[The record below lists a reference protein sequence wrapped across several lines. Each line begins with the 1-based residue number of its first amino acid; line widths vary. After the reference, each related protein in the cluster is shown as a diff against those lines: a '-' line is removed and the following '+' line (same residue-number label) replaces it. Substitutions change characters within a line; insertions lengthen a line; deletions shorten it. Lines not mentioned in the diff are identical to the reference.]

1 MENQN
6 YEKKGYLLEDFR
18 LFHLAD
24 DNHGEFPYHY
34 HAFHKVIVVLAGRTE
49 YAVEG
54 ERYALEP
61 GDFVLVGRGS
71 IHRPIM
77 TEGEF
82 YERIVFYISPEYL
95 RRESTEDCSLL
106 QLFSGE
112 KGHVL
117 RTQQRLFRLASQLE
131 QELGEVG
138 YGREILSSSALL
150 RLLVQIG
157 RAMEKNP
164 DPGAGAKLPTSPRIR
179 EIMAYIE
186 AHLEEDLDA
195 ETIADA
201 FFVTKFHM
209 MRQFRRETGT
219 TVHHYITQ
227 KRLIRA
233 RELMDGGMR
242 ATEACYRS
250 GFRSYSSFTRACAKH
265 FGATPTG
272 RLDTH
277 YVREEAPE

>member
-1 MENQN
+1 MSEYQ
-6 YEKKGYLLEDFR
+6 KRGYLLENFR
-18 LFHLAD
+18 LFHMRSQ
-24 DNHGEFPYHY
+24 GETAVEFHY
-34 HAFHKVIVVLAGRTE
+34 HEFCKVLFLIRGGGSYFIDGQR
-49 YAVEG
+49 YAVQ
-54 ERYALEP
+54 P
-61 GDFVLVGRGS
+61 GDILLVGSRC
-71 IHRPIM
+71 IHRP
-77 TEGEF
+77 ELEAG
-82 YERIVFYISPEYL
+82 ERIVLYISPEYL

-250 GFRSYSSFTRACAKH
+250 GFRSYSSFTRAYGKH
-265 FGATPTG
+265 LGTTPTG
-272 RLDTH
+272 RMEGQQ
-277 YVREEAPE
+277 READYE

>member
-1 MENQN
+1 MEEYQ
-6 YEKKGYLLEDFR
+6 KRGYLLENFR
-18 LFHLAD
+18 LFHMRTDAETAV
-24 DNHGEFPYHY
+24 EFHY
-34 HAFHKVIVVLAGRTE
+34 HEFCKVLFLIRGGGSYFIDGQR
-49 YAVEG
+49 YAVQ
-54 ERYALEP
+54 P
-61 GDFVLVGRGS
+61 GDILLVGSRC
-71 IHRPIM
+71 IHRP
-77 TEGEF
+77 ELEAG
-82 YERIVFYISPEYL
+82 ERIVLYISPEYL
-95 RRESTEDCSLL
+95 RRESTQDCQLL

-117 RTQQRLFRLASQLE
+117 RNCQRLFRLASLLE
-131 QELGEVG
+131 QDLGEAG

-157 RAMEKNP
+157 RSMEKTA
-164 DPGAGAKLPTSPRIR
+164 DPGAGAKLPASPRIR

-186 AHLEEDLDA
+186 KHLEEDLDA

-242 ATEACYRS
+242 ATEACYHS
-250 GFRSYSSFTRACAKH
+250 GFRSYSSFTRAYGKH
-265 FGATPTG
+265 LGTTPTG
-272 RLDTH
+272 RMEGQQ
-277 YVREEAPE
+277 READYE